1 MVEFSH
7 FETWRWADYPELEST
22 NDEALRLSSA
32 LSDKDKIV
40 ITTRRQTKGRG
51 RRGRSWIGQKGNLF
65 MSLLLHWPQA
75 ESGALVFIVSLA
87 LLRAVRQFLPQ
98 TDVCLKWPNDV
109 LVEGKKV
116 SGILLET
123 AASGMMVAGIGVNI
137 EAAPESREIL
147 YAVTSLRKA
156 GANCSRIDFLKAFLV
171 KFNEVCGIYKNSGMA
186 ALAEI
191 WQSQAKGIGGPIT
204 VHMPKTEEKGI
215 FKGID
220 GNGLL
225 LLESSS
231 GSIKTISA
239 GDVFFDEEEKKE
251 EEKR

>member
-1 MVEFSH
+1 MVEFSQ

-40 ITTRRQTKGRG
+40 ITARRQTKGRG
-51 RRGRSWIGQKGNLF
+51 RRGRSWIGQEGNLF
-65 MSLLLHWPQA
+65 MSLLLHWPQT
-75 ESGALVFIVSLA
+75 ESGALVFVVSLA
-87 LLRAVRQFLPQ
+87 LLRTIRQFLPRA
-98 TDVCLKWPNDV
+98 DVCLKWPNDV
-109 LVEGKKV
+109 LVNGKKV

-123 AASGMMVAGIGVNI
+123 AASGVMVAGIGVNI
-137 EAAPESREIL
+137 EAAPESRKIL

-156 GANCSRIDFLKAFLV
+156 GINCSRVDFLKVFLV
-171 KFNEVCGIYKNSGMA
+171 KFDEVCGIYKNSGMA

-191 WQSQAKGIGGPIT
+191 WQSQAKGIGCPIT

-239 GDVFFDEEEKKE
+239 GDVFFDKDEKKE
-251 EEKR
+251 E